1 MISKNEAKQNIMNAY
16 ENMTQVERSIADFF
30 VSNVKL
36 MDFSSKNIAQILY
49 VSEATMSRFA
59 KKCGYKGYRELIYS
73 YEKDLEEEL
82 QDHDISLLTRRVKG
96 NYKKL
101 LDESFEILKEDQI
114 NRISTLL
121 HDKKRVFVYGM
132 GSSGYAALE
141 FQLRF
146 MRLGLNVEAV
156 TDSQMIQM
164 NAALVDETNLIIAI
178 SLSGKTKEVMQAVRI
193 SKMNHAGVILITSN
207 NKLEEEKYCDEILY
221 VAMAKNLDGGTTI
234 SPQFP
239 ILVMIDIFY
248 SYYLAN
254 DSYYKVQKYKE
265 TLIALHGGKRDEA

>member
-1 MISKNEAKQNIMNAY
+1 MKSKNEAKQNIINSY
-16 ENMTQVERSIADFF
+16 ENMTQVERSISDFF
-30 VSNVKL
+30 VNNVKL
-36 MDFSSKNIAQILY
+36 IDFSSKNISQILY

-73 YEKDLEEEL
+73 YEKDLQEEI
-82 QDHDISLLTRRVKG
+82 QDRDISLLTRRVKG

-101 LDESFEILKEDQI
+101 LDESFDILNEDQI
-114 NRISTLL
+114 NRISALL
-121 HDKKRVFVYGM
+121 HNKSRVFVYGM
-132 GSSGYAALE
+132 GSSGYVAQE

-164 NAALVDETNLIIAI
+164 NAALADETSLIIAI
-178 SLSGKTKEVMQAVRI
+178 SLSGKTKEVMKAVGI
-193 SKMNHAGVILITSN
+193 AKQNHARVILITSN
-207 NKLEEEKYCDEILY
+207 HTLNEEKYCDEILY

-239 ILVMIDIFY
+239 ILIMIDIFY

-254 DSYYKVQKYKE
+254 NSYFKVQKYKE
-265 TLIALHGGKRDEA
+265 TLRALYGGKRDD

>member
-1 MISKNEAKQNIMNAY
+1 MKSKNEVKHNIIIVY

-30 VSNVKL
+30 INNVKI
-36 MDFSSKNIAQILY
+36 MDFSSKNISKILY

-82 QDHDISLLTRRVKG
+82 QERDISLLTRRVKS

-101 LDESFEILKEDQI
+101 LEDSFEILDEEQI
-114 NRISTLL
+114 NRIATML
-121 HDKKRVFVYGM
+121 HDKSRVYVYGM
-132 GSSGYAALE
+132 GSSGYTAKE

-164 NAALVDETNLIIAI
+164 SAALVDETNLIIAI
-178 SLSGKTKEVMQAVRI
+178 SLSGKTKEVMKAVRI
-193 SKMNHAGVILITSN
+193 SKQNHAGVILITSN
-207 NKLEEEKYCDEILY
+207 HNVIEEKYCDEVLY
-221 VAMAKNLDGGTTI
+221 VAMAKDLDGGTTI

-239 ILVMIDIFY
+239 ILIMIDIFY
-248 SYYLAN
+248 SYYMAN
-254 DSYYKVQKYKE
+254 NSYYKVKKYRE
-265 TLIALHGGKRDEA
+265 TLNALHGGRKDE